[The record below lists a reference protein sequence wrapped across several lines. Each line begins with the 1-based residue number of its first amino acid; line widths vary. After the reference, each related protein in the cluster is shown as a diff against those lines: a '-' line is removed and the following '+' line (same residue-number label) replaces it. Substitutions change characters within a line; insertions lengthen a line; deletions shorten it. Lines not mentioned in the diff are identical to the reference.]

1 MHSGAQC
8 QTCLLHVCSWPLNRT
23 GTFLTFRTSS
33 FERDE
38 YFVRLDDFNEKMSEP
53 TAIPSPDPS
62 INSGNRHCS
71 CCWGN
76 PPEIATND
84 PANILIL
91 HPPAHIQSTAE
102 RKVSDLTMSVGNK
115 HTWQTHAHQMIS
127 KPHPHPEQYPCVAQ
141 TALEENGRVMY
152 APLRMLPPSVVDR
165 HRPCAEFNGSDHYR
179 FVPDM
184 HPRTSYRQGEYLS
197 QDKKR
202 SEADNA
208 PQMVRQP
215 CPRYHPGFQQDNQQ
229 MLAAT
234 RDLRQEQPTSASSRN
249 DVQPYALWRPED
261 EERGSGSNHYGFG
274 PAANAHTSNPEREH
288 FHQDRKKLKVANGVQ
303 TMKHQPYPSYPHQVL
318 YPSERGFQRDS
329 QHIFRQEKSNSTAS
343 RNDVRPPLLRHPED
357 EERGSASNHYSSG
370 PPMNPNVPY
379 PESDYIHQDRK
390 KLKVVDGVQTMIH
403 QPYPSYPPSYRE
415 VSHPSERG
423 FQRDS
428 QHIFRQ
434 EKPNSAASR
443 NDVRPCSLW
452 CPEDEERANASSR
465 HGSGPDTNPKA
476 LYPES
481 EYIQQDRKRL
491 KVEVQTMVR
500 QPYPSYSPEVSHPSE
515 SGFQRDSQAASR
527 KDVRP
532 RSLWCLEE
540 ERVSCSNQYGS
551 GPDTNLN
558 APNPVSLSFDQDRKR
573 LEVDD
578 GKRTMVRQPCPS
590 YQPQVAHASEHALA
604 SMAGELRNEIT
615 DSSNGERPHL
625 LWVPEDEQHLTELHC
640 FVRKHC
646 VFIFCATRKDVGSK
660 FNDENDS

>member
-1 MHSGAQC
+1 
-8 QTCLLHVCSWPLNRT
+8 
-23 GTFLTFRTSS
+23 
-33 FERDE
+33 
-38 YFVRLDDFNEKMSEP
+38 
-53 TAIPSPDPS
+53 
-62 INSGNRHCS
+62 
-71 CCWGN
+71 
-76 PPEIATND
+76 
-84 PANILIL
+84 
-91 HPPAHIQSTAE
+91 
-102 RKVSDLTMSVGNK
+102 
-115 HTWQTHAHQMIS
+115 
-127 KPHPHPEQYPCVAQ
+127 
-141 TALEENGRVMY
+141 
-152 APLRMLPPSVVDR
+152 MLPPSVVDR

-288 FHQDRKKLKVANGVQ
+288 FHQDRKKLKVVNGVQ

-329 QHIFRQEKSNSTAS
+329 QHIFRQEKPNSAAS
-343 RNDVRPPLLRHPED
+343 RNDVRPRSLWRPED
-357 EERGSASNHYSSG
+357 EERGSGSSHYSSG
-370 PPMNPNVPY
+370 PLTNPNVPY

-443 NDVRPCSLW
+443 NDVRPRSLW
-452 CPEDEERANASSR
+452 RPEDEERANASSR

-491 KVEVQTMVR
+491 KVDDGVQTMVR

>member
-1 MHSGAQC
+1 
-8 QTCLLHVCSWPLNRT
+8 
-23 GTFLTFRTSS
+23 
-33 FERDE
+33 
-38 YFVRLDDFNEKMSEP
+38 
-53 TAIPSPDPS
+53 
-62 INSGNRHCS
+62 
-71 CCWGN
+71 
-76 PPEIATND
+76 
-84 PANILIL
+84 
-91 HPPAHIQSTAE
+91 
-102 RKVSDLTMSVGNK
+102 
-115 HTWQTHAHQMIS
+115 
-127 KPHPHPEQYPCVAQ
+127 
-141 TALEENGRVMY
+141 
-152 APLRMLPPSVVDR
+152 MLPPSVVYR
-165 HRPCAEFNGSDHYR
+165 HRPCAESNGSDHYR

-234 RDLRQEQPTSASSRN
+234 RDLRQEQPTSALSRN
-249 DVQPYALWRPED
+249 DVRHYALWRPED

-288 FHQDRKKLKVANGVQ
+288 FHQDRKRLNVHDGVQ
-303 TMKHQPYPSYPHQVL
+303 TLIPQSYPSYPHQAL
-318 YPSERGFQRDS
+318 HPSERGFQRDS
-329 QHIFRQEKSNSTAS
+329 QHIFRQEKSNSAAS
-343 RNDVRPPLLRHPED
+343 RNDVRPPLLGHPED
-357 EERGSASNHYSSG
+357 EERGSGSNHYGSA
-370 PPMNPNVPY
+370 PPTNPNVPY
-379 PESDYIHQDRK
+379 PESENIRQHRK
-390 KLKVVDGVQTMIH
+390 KLKVDDGVQTMIH
-403 QPYPSYPPSYRE
+403 QPYPSYLSSYPRE

-423 FQRDS
+423 FQRDN

-434 EKPNSAASR
+434 EQPNSASSR
-443 NDVRPCSLW
+443 NDVRPRSLW

-481 EYIQQDRKRL
+481 DYIQQDRKRL
-491 KVEVQTMVR
+491 KVDDGVHTMVL
-500 QPYPSYSPEVSHPSE
+500 QPYPSYSPEVSHPFE

-540 ERVSCSNQYGS
+540 ERVGCSNQYGS
-551 GPDTNLN
+551 GPDTNLD
-558 APNPVSLSFDQDRKR
+558 ASNPVSLSFDQDRKR

-604 SMAGELRNEIT
+604 PMAGELRNEKT

-640 FVRKHC
+640 FVRKLC

-660 FNDENDS
+660 FNDENNS

>member
-1 MHSGAQC
+1 M
-8 QTCLLHVCSWPLNRT
+8 
-23 GTFLTFRTSS
+23 
-33 FERDE
+33 
-38 YFVRLDDFNEKMSEP
+38 RLDDFNEKMSEP

-288 FHQDRKKLKVANGVQ
+288 FHQDRKKLKVVNGVQ

-318 YPSERGFQRDS
+318 Y
-329 QHIFRQEKSNSTAS
+329 
-343 RNDVRPPLLRHPED
+343 
-357 EERGSASNHYSSG
+357 
-370 PPMNPNVPY
+370 
-379 PESDYIHQDRK
+379 
-390 KLKVVDGVQTMIH
+390 
-403 QPYPSYPPSYRE
+403 
-415 VSHPSERG
+415 PSERG

>member
-1 MHSGAQC
+1 M
-8 QTCLLHVCSWPLNRT
+8 N
-23 GTFLTFRTSS
+23 
-33 FERDE
+33 
-38 YFVRLDDFNEKMSEP
+38 
-53 TAIPSPDPS
+53 
-62 INSGNRHCS
+62 
-71 CCWGN
+71 
-76 PPEIATND
+76 
-84 PANILIL
+84 
-91 HPPAHIQSTAE
+91 
-102 RKVSDLTMSVGNK
+102 VGNK
-115 HTWQTHAHQMIS
+115 HTWQTHEHHMIS

-152 APLRMLPPSVVDR
+152 APLRMLPPSVVYR
-165 HRPCAEFNGSDHYR
+165 HRPCAESNGSDHYR

-215 CPRYHPGFQQDNQQ
+215 CHRYHPGFQQDNQQ
-229 MLAAT
+229 ILAAT

-249 DVQPYALWRPED
+249 DVRHYALWRPED

-274 PAANAHTSNPEREH
+274 PSANAHTSNPEREH
-288 FHQDRKKLKVANGVQ
+288 FHQDRKRLNVHDGVQ
-303 TMKHQPYPSYPHQVL
+303 TLKPQSYPSYPREVSH
-318 YPSERGFQRDS
+318 PSERGFQRDS
-329 QHIFRQEKSNSTAS
+329 QHIFRQEKSNSAAS
-343 RNDVRPPLLRHPED
+343 RNDVRPLLLGHPED
-357 EERGSASNHYSSG
+357 EERGSGSNHYGSA
-370 PPMNPNVPY
+370 PPTNPNVPY
-379 PESDYIHQDRK
+379 PESENIREHRK

-403 QPYPSYPPSYRE
+403 QPYPSYPPSYPREVSHPSEHGFQRDNQHIFRQEKPNSAASINDVRPRSLWRPEDEERANGSSHYCSGPPTNPKALYPESEYIQQDRKKLKVDDGVQTMIHQPYPSYLSSYPRE

-423 FQRDS
+423 FQRDN

-434 EKPNSAASR
+434 EQPNSVSSR
-443 NDVRPCSLW
+443 NDVRPRSLW

-491 KVEVQTMVR
+491 KVDDGVQTMVR

-540 ERVSCSNQYGS
+540 ERVGCSNQYGS
-551 GPDTNLN
+551 GPDTNLD
-558 APNPVSLSFDQDRKR
+558 ASNPVSLSFDQDRKR

-604 SMAGELRNEIT
+604 PMAGELRNEKT

-640 FVRKHC
+640 FVRKLC

>member
-1 MHSGAQC
+1 M
-8 QTCLLHVCSWPLNRT
+8 
-23 GTFLTFRTSS
+23 
-33 FERDE
+33 
-38 YFVRLDDFNEKMSEP
+38 RLDDFNEKMSEP

-102 RKVSDLTMSVGNK
+102 RKVSDLTMNVGNK

-165 HRPCAEFNGSDHYR
+165 HRPCAEF
-179 FVPDM
+179 M

-261 EERGSGSNHYGFG
+261 EERGSGSYHYGFG

-288 FHQDRKKLKVANGVQ
+288 FHQYRKKLNVHDGVQ
-303 TMKHQPYPSYPHQVL
+303 TYPSYPHQVL

-329 QHIFRQEKSNSTAS
+329 QHIFRQEKSNSAAS

-370 PPMNPNVPY
+370 PPTNPNVPY

-390 KLKVVDGVQTMIH
+390 KLKVVDGVQTMIN
-403 QPYPSYPPSYRE
+403 QPYPSYPPNYPHE

-423 FQRDS
+423 FQRDN

-434 EKPNSAASR
+434 EKPISAASR

-452 CPEDEERANASSR
+452 RPEDEERANASSR

-491 KVEVQTMVR
+491 KVDDGVQTMVR

-615 DSSNGERPHL
+615 DSSNGERHHL